1 MEPVIFSCPTTNGGH
16 QYPNFQFEADMP
28 AVESS
33 CDTTTGAGCTN
44 PPPGAEFYPFYSTR
58 IDRVHVHGNHYE
70 NVCNWQ
76 EGGDFIPGTA
86 NDYGGSSAEFGSL
99 LLTTY
104 PGAGFTPVERY
115 ENFNSGTMPNTCP
128 ASG

>member
-1 MEPVIFSCPTTNGGH
+1 
-16 QYPNFQFEADMP
+16 MP
-28 AVESS
+28 AFEPT
-33 CDTTTGAGCTN
+33 CDTVTGAGCTN

-58 IDRVHVHGNHYE
+58 LDVVHGHGRPRH
-70 NVCNWQ
+70 VCNWQ
-76 EGGDFIPGTA
+76 EGGDFIPGTL

-104 PGAGFTPVERY
+104 PGAGFTPIQRY
-115 ENFNSGTMPNTCP
+115 ENFNSGEHANTCP